1 MKEKI
6 LIGELAKIF
15 NISTDTL
22 RHYDKLDLLKPE
34 QDEKNNYRYYDI
46 NSIFKLSR
54 ILFLKN
60 LGISLRE
67 ISDYMNNKD
76 AEHLIGMLRKKDH
89 DLDEMIQHLLNLKH
103 RINRNIELFEHA
115 KTQLGKITIVKVEAR
130 QGVLLNALE
139 MENSKEAKKLLKN
152 NRDYSKMKSW
162 LVEGLIF
169 ASVSKADMSEGK
181 FNRFRYF
188 VEIEPSEKF
197 TDDQLT
203 VLPKCECACMTVIG
217 PYEDHIN
224 HYTMLVNWIQ
234 ENGYEIAGDSIENN
248 ILDHDYS
255 DSESEY
261 ITEIQ
266 IPIKKAKD
274 FE

>member
-1 MKEKI
+1 MKEKF

-22 RHYDKLDLLKPE
+22 RHYDKRGLLKPE
-34 QDEKNNYRYYDI
+34 QDAKNNYRYYDI
-46 NSIFKLSR
+46 NSMFKLSR

-60 LGISLRE
+60 LGISLKE

-76 AEHLIGMLRKKDH
+76 AEHLISMLRKKDH
-89 DLDEMIQHLLNLKH
+89 DLDEMIQHLINLKH

-115 KTQLGKITIVKVEAR
+115 TTQLGKITVVQVEAR
-130 QGVLLNALE
+130 QGILLKALGTE
-139 MENSKEAKKLLKN
+139 DPQEAKELFKN
-152 NRDYSKMKSW
+152 NRNYSKMKSW

-169 ASVSKADMSEGK
+169 TSVSKSDMAKGS
-181 FNRFRYF
+181 FNKLRYF
-188 VEIEPSEKF
+188 VEIEPAENI

-203 VLPKCECACMTVIG
+203 VLPKCECASMTVIG
-217 PYEDHIN
+217 PYEDHIK
-224 HYTMLVNWIQ
+224 HYAILVNWIN

-266 IPIKKAKD
+266 IPIKKR
-274 FE
+274 